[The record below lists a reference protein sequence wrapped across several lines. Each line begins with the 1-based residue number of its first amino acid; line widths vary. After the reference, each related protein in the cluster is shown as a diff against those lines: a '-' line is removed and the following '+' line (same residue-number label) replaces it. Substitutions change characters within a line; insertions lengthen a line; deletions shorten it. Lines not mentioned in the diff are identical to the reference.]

1 MQEIRMMVK
10 EKSEDDKGSDTL
22 PDEVLLGKLERVE
35 SQLQEMNEKVLYLER
50 HATVRPSPPPM
61 FSTTTLKVERKKQPE
76 RQTGIPTSAPQKPK
90 AQPLAKKKSKRQS
103 ATPAPTSYGSGP
115 PPPPPVRPTMTFY
128 QFINCQFTTTLLGEA
143 TDAEVATSLAG
154 ILARLETL
162 HDQEMLLVP
171 EVSPVIRITELDDS
185 QISKALN
192 SFGKVATE

>member
-76 RQTGIPTSAPQKPK
+76 RHTGIPTSAPQKPK

-115 PPPPPVRPTMTFY
+115 PPTPPVRPTMTFY
-128 QFINCQFTTTLLGEA
+128 QFINCRVRVLRQVYRVFRCNEGPQIPPLPSFLLPSLPGE
-143 TDAEVATSLAG
+143 TD
-154 ILARLETL
+154 
-162 HDQEMLLVP
+162 P
-171 EVSPVIRITELDDS
+171 ER
-185 QISKALN
+185 
-192 SFGKVATE
+192 